1 VFSSF
6 EHVESFL
13 LLTRV
18 SLHQLIESV
27 EELPEVALLAKTL
40 NFGHKLGSVR
50 VAAAV
55 GHLFKKNVNI
65 KIQ

>member
-27 EELPEVALLAKTL
+27 EELPEVALLAKPL
-40 NFGHKLGSVR
+40 NFSHKFGSVG
-50 VAAAV
+50 VASAV
-55 GHLFKKNVNI
+55 GHLFK
-65 KIQ
+65 